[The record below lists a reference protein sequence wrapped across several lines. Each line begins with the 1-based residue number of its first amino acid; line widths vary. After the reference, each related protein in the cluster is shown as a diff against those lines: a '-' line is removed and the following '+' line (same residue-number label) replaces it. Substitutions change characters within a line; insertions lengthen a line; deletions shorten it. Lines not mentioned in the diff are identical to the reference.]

1 MLKYVKHGS
10 LTRASAAAPAPG
22 RDGRV
27 CWRSPQLTGL
37 PRSSWNCGQ
46 DEIWIGFVSSGIPT
60 KEYWK
65 SKSPSWIDSA
75 NIHLH
80 SFDASVAPLSQNP
93 YMGGLYFD
101 IQCLHK
107 CLAKLFNAL
116 HRAGMGTSVEAWS
129 AVVGERRRPQENMS
143 ARRIGKHYLNHPW
156 AIALFPLRCDLGY
169 IATSQPILQVG
180 CEQNIARSRENEY
193 ETHRFLLKNLERY

>member
-37 PRSSWNCGQ
+37 PRSFWNCGQ
-46 DEIWIGFVSSGIPT
+46 DEIWIGFASSGIPT
-60 KEYWK
+60 QNIENPKVLHGLTVQIYIYV
-65 SKSPSWIDSA
+65 PSMHQLLRCLK
-75 NIHLH
+75 IHRR
-80 SFDASVAPLSQNP
+80 
-93 YMGGLYFD
+93 GLYVD

-180 CEQNIARSRENEY
+180 CDQNITKFRENEY
-193 ETHRFLLKNLERY
+193 ETRKFLLKNLERY